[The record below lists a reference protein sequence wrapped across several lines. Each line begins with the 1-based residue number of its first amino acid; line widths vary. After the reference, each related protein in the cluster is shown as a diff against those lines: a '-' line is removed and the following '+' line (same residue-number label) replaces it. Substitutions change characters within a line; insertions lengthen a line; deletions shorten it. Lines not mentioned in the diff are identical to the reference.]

1 MPKRKQLS
9 EEELEE
15 IRNLRGQMP
24 AKQIQTKYGIGSPR
38 LYRIWREATQ
48 KQEDVQK
55 KEELST
61 SNDQLTK
68 IENLL
73 QNMQFDSR
81 QLDAPVDVPDHLSD
95 NYMLLQIHNK
105 VEDMNKKLEH
115 IHEILEQAQD
125 EVESVASD
133 VEDIDETVDSV
144 EITTNTIT
152 SLAQSIYN
160 ATKTAEQI
168 VYYGTIAA
176 AIVSV
181 LATTMKHVRWTKK
194 ESFDPQS
201 PVINSKEPFEV
212 KPVIDTN
219 SRDTFD
225 M

>member
-1 MPKRKQLS
+1 M
-9 EEELEE
+9 
-15 IRNLRGQMP
+15 
-24 AKQIQTKYGIGSPR
+24 
-38 LYRIWREATQ
+38 YRIWREATQ

-55 KEELST
+55 KEEPST

-81 QLDAPVDVPDHLSD
+81 QSDAPVDVPDHLSD
-95 NYMLLQIHNK
+95 NYLLLQIHNK
-105 VEDMNKKLEH
+105 VEDMNKKMEH

-133 VEDIDETVDSV
+133 VEDIDEKVDSV

-152 SLAQSIYN
+152 SLAQSVYN

-181 LATTMKHVRWTKK
+181 LATTMKYVHWTKK
-194 ESFDPQS
+194 DSFDPQS
-201 PVINSKEPFEV
+201 AVINSKEPFEV